1 MIQRLL
7 SDLPNPVVA
16 QVQAAQVCQSAQK
29 VQALVVIDRLDLV
42 LAHIQSL
49 EFDQIANEGETLETV
64 ARQVEID
71 ESGLKIQLLE

>member
-16 QVQAAQVCQSAQK
+16 QVQAAQVRQSAQK

-71 ESGLKIQLLE
+71 ESVLKIQLLE